1 MAYTLRLTNG
11 KILVS
16 LPDQQF
22 DNITTS
28 LTLIGK
34 NVNAYGTDINQNYI
48 HILENFANNVSPRE
62 PLTGQL
68 WYDTNSQ
75 QVKVYTARKEFKPV
89 GAPIISPTKPL
100 TLSQGDLWFDSS
112 SNQLKFQ
119 KDASNIV
126 IIGPDFDASVGKSG
140 WVTETFSRTIGGSA
154 TVVSMY
160 SNDTLIGILS
170 NENFRIVDGT
180 TSTNMRDIFVGLNLN
195 IHDGLDAEFIGTAT
209 SAKTLTD
216 SFGNVIQVD
225 DVLTALN
232 PIFTTGTIVI
242 NSDEEPLTLGS
253 NNDFQFRVD
262 RNFLETT
269 ATLYIAGQ
277 DENFAIRINS
287 LETNDPAFYIDGK
300 NARVGLFTTRPTTS
314 FDVNGDVS
322 VRGDLFVLGS
332 MTNVVTQEL
341 RILDKEIKLA
351 WTTTAISTTT
361 LQTASGAG
369 LEVQNFPYNRELKW
383 WFTEPDT
390 GSLNVWSATDNF
402 ELRFSTGTYKIAGN
416 TVLSVDTLGPSVR
429 FAPGLEELGIISSA
443 TIAGIKFDTSSTYST
458 LTTYSSV
465 VSAVNPNTIIVIGD
479 PSNTRHV
486 EFAGKKIFN
495 VDSPQAADPASTV
508 ATKGYV
514 QDQVDYSRNLRTS
527 LQLDVTGF
535 GSTPAAPTI
544 DAWVIQSLTRLL
556 PPLPEPP
563 PSPTDPEFPYYS
575 PENTRVRVMITR
587 YTTAPLTNIASEYL
601 DPGIPLFV
609 DKDGVQ
615 SSVEVIQW
623 SPFLRVVTN
632 FPAANLGINR
642 AIKQYIV
649 SGGVWVA
656 FPGGG
661 AANIIWSDGTW

>member
-11 KILVS
+11 KILLN

-22 DNITTS
+22 DNVSTS

-89 GAPIISPTKPL
+89 GAPIISPTKPI

-119 KDASNIV
+119 KDATNIV
-126 IIGPDFDASVGKSG
+126 VIGPDFDASQGKSG
-140 WVTETFSRTIGGSA
+140 WVTESYTRTIGGSA

-170 NENFRIVDGT
+170 DENFRIADGT

-195 IHDGLDAEFIGTAT
+195 IYDGAEPEFIGTAT
-209 SAKTLTD
+209 SAKSLTD
-216 SFGNVIQVD
+216 SFGNIIPVD

-242 NSDEEPLTLGS
+242 NSDTAPLTLGS

-277 DENFAIRINS
+277 DENFAIRLNS
-287 LETNDPAFYIDGK
+287 LATSEPAFYIDGL

-314 FDVNGDVS
+314 FEVNGDVAI
-322 VRGDLFVLGS
+322 RGDLFVLGTS
-332 MTNVVTQEL
+332 TNVITQEL
-341 RILDKEIKLA
+341 RVIDKEIKLA
-351 WTTTAISTTT
+351 WTTTAISTET
-361 LQTASGAG
+361 LLASSGAG
-369 LEVQNFPYNRELKW
+369 IEIQNFPYSREFKW
-383 WFTEPDT
+383 YFTEPST
-390 GSLNVWSATDNF
+390 FSQNVWSLTDDL
-402 ELRFSTGTYKIAGN
+402 ELRFSTATYRIAGN
-416 TVLSVDTLGPSVR
+416 PVLSIDSLGNSVR
-429 FAPGLEELGIISSA
+429 FARGIEEVGVLTSA
-443 TIAGIKFDTSSTYST
+443 TIAGIKVNSSSTYST
-458 LTTYSSV
+458 LTNYTTV
-465 VSAVNPNTIIVIGD
+465 VSGDNPNTIIVIGD
-479 PSNTRHV
+479 PSNTLHI

-535 GSTPAAPTI
+535 GVTPEAPTI
-544 DAWVIQSLTRLL
+544 DAWVIQSLTRML
-556 PPLPEPP
+556 PPMPEPP
-563 PSPTDPEFPYYS
+563 APTTDPEYPYYS
-575 PENTRVRVMITR
+575 PENTRIRVMIVR
-587 YTTAPLTNIASEYL
+587 YTTPPLTNIASEYL
-601 DPGIPLFV
+601 DPGVPLFV
-609 DKDGVQ
+609 DKEGVQ
-615 SSVEVIQW
+615 NSAEVIQW
-623 SPFLRVVTN
+623 SQFLRVVTN
-632 FPAANLGINR
+632 FPASDLGINR

-649 SGGVWVA
+649 SGGIWVA
-656 FPGGG
+656 DPGGG
-661 AANIIWSDGTW
+661 AANLIWTDGSW